1 NILDY
6 MGQLSNAVVSGATE
20 IQKIL
25 QNSVYNISINTGS
38 ISSTDFKGVKIEDK
52 NYLFDSGVRAV
63 ADFIKNERAVIKKG
77 MVN

>member
-1 NILDY
+1 
-6 MGQLSNAVVSGATE
+6 
-20 IQKIL
+20 QKIL

-77 MVN
+77 MVNIVSNGIDEKFLLLVQEM